1 MNLASSVTPPD
12 GFTQKESVESNSVYL
27 KEGCGKTHAKI
38 NDTQYPTLK
47 TDMKYR
53 GKRCPHRIVHNENEC
68 CPSSFRIWKLPHFL
82 LRMSEN
88 TFNIYVLIAQR
99 HKVRNYF
106 RKTGNTLN
114 GIEYRT
120 ALYAISWYLTQICRL
135 RLANFLN
142 IYRDDT
148 KDDTKNRREPLLIP
162 GDFRVSV
169 ARAF

>member
-1 MNLASSVTPPD
+1 MNLASPVTPPRRFCTKRKC
-12 GFTQKESVESNSVYL
+12 GAEFRLSPRRLWLTQ
-27 KEGCGKTHAKI
+27 TQM

-53 GKRCPHRIVHNENEC
+53 GTRCPHCIVHNENEC
-68 CPSSFRIWKLPHFL
+68 CPLILVFGKLPHFL
-82 LRMSEN
+82 GRMSEN

-120 ALYAISWYLTQICRL
+120 ALYAIS
-135 RLANFLN
+135 
-142 IYRDDT
+142 
-148 KDDTKNRREPLLIP
+148 
-162 GDFRVSV
+162 
-169 ARAF
+169 